1 MEIGVKIIVSFSEPH
16 EGTMGENVK
25 IMLSITGILAVLSVL
40 SGCAT
45 VGTVR
50 VEGESGSVTVH
61 QGERYYRDA
70 PPAIP
75 PGHMPPLGK
84 CRIWYPDRPP
94 GQQPPPGD
102 CRELEYRVPPGTW
115 LIRGE

>member
-1 MEIGVKIIVSFSEPH
+1 MC
-16 EGTMGENVK
+16 ENLK
-25 IMLSITGILAVLSVL
+25 IMLATVAIMAFLLAL
-40 SGCAT
+40 SGCAAL
-45 VGTVR
+45 GTVR

-61 QGERYYRDA
+61 QGGRYYSDA

-75 PGHMPPLGK
+75 PGHMPPPGK

-102 CRELEYRVPPGTW
+102 CGELEYRVPPGAW